1 VVHDKKGRKRGQAFC
16 EWLAS
21 KVGKARTATFRVDTD
36 K

>member
-1 VVHDKKGRKRGQAFC
+1 AFC

-21 KVGKARTATFRVDTD
+21 KVGQARTATFRVDTD